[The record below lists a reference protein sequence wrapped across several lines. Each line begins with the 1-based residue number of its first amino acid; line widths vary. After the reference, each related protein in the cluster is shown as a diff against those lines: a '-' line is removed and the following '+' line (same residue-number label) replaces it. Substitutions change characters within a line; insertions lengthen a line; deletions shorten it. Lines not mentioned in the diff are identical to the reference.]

1 MKYLPSLKLTEEY
14 IAIMSESKEELK
26 YNIYSK
32 NKVNEISENYN
43 IDAFQKVLIKIPEF
57 FSLIMIVDNSEKI
70 SKKIN
75 IVLSE
80 EFK

>member
-1 MKYLPSLKLTEEY
+1 MKYLPSLKLTKEY

-32 NKVNEISENYN
+32 NKVNEIRENYS
-43 IDAFQKVLIKIPEF
+43 IDAFPKVLIKIPEF

-70 SKKIN
+70 SKKNKYCI
-75 IVLSE
+75 
-80 EFK
+80 K

>member
-32 NKVNEISENYN
+32 NKVNEIRENYN
-43 IDAFQKVLIKIPEF
+43 IDAFPKVLIKIPEF

-70 SKKIN
+70 SKKNKYCIKWR
-75 IVLSE
+75 I
-80 EFK
+80 

>member
-32 NKVNEISENYN
+32 NKVNEINENYN
-43 IDAFQKVLIKIPEF
+43 IDAFQKVLIKIQEF

-70 SKKIN
+70 SKKNKYCI
-75 IVLSE
+75 
-80 EFK
+80 K